1 MILTMKQFILSF
13 IFCFIT
19 TQFSFATDIMVLGL
33 FKNKAIVNI
42 DGKQRTL
49 KKGKK
54 SPEGVILVFA
64 DSDSA
69 ILEVD
74 GKEQEFKLGRQ
85 VSSSFK
91 QKELSEAKIM
101 SVNGMYST
109 VGFINGQQ
117 VQFLVDT
124 GATWIA
130 MNAHQARSLG
140 INFRYLGKRSH
151 VSTANGVVPVYRVTL
166 AKVRVGEIELTN
178 VAAGVLEGSSPQQ
191 VLLGNSFLN
200 RVEMQRQGQVMLLK
214 QKY

>member
-13 IFCFIT
+13 IFFFMM
-19 TQFSFATDIMVLGL
+19 TQLSFATDIMVLGL

-109 VGFINGQQ
+109 VGFINGRQ

-130 MNAHQARSLG
+130 MNAHQARRLG

-178 VAAGVLEGSSPQQ
+178 VAASVLEGSSPQE

-200 RVEMQRQGQVMLLK
+200 RVQMQRQGQVMLLK

>member
-1 MILTMKQFILSF
+1 MKQLILIF
-13 IFCFIT
+13 LFCFIS
-19 TQFSFATDIMVLGL
+19 TQFVSATDIMVLGL

-54 SPEGVILVFA
+54 SPEGVTLIFA
-64 DSDSA
+64 DSDVA
-69 ILEVD
+69 VLEVD

-85 VSSSFK
+85 VSTNFK
-91 QKELSEAKIM
+91 QKTLAEAKILPT
-101 SVNGMYST
+101 NGMYST

-117 VQFLVDT
+117 VNFLVDT

-130 MNAHQARSLG
+130 MNAHQARRLG
-140 INFRYLGKRSH
+140 INFRYTGKRGS
-151 VSTANGVVPVYRVTL
+151 VSTANGIAPVYRVTL

-178 VAAGVLEGSSPQQ
+178 VAAGVLEGDSPRE

-214 QKY
+214 QKF